1 VADRSKRDYAETSQR
16 FSATIAALARP
27 TDLRGLSLPA
37 LQLIMAMRMCALFE
51 SASRDPI
58 LELTT
63 RFRSVTAAR
72 SVLELAESVR
82 RCWPESFMVHR
93 PCCLALSPDENTL
106 AAMIRAVCGRSSIG
120 FYNTL
125 QGLVRADRLEHLHDV
140 TIRAVAALEAANSDH
155 GDHGH
160 H

>member
-1 VADRSKRDYAETSQR
+1 MADHIRRVSADPSER

-27 TDLRGLSLPA
+27 ADLRALSLQG
-37 LQLIMAMRMCALFE
+37 LQLVMAMRMCALFE
-51 SASRDPI
+51 AAGRDPI

-72 SVLELAESVR
+72 SVLELAEAVR

-93 PCCLALSPDENTL
+93 PCCLALSTDEHTL
-106 AAMIRAVCGRSSIG
+106 AAMIRAVGGRNSAA
-120 FYNTL
+120 FHDTL

-140 TIRAVAALEAANSDH
+140 TVRAVAALEAANTDC
-155 GDHGH
+155 
-160 H
+160 